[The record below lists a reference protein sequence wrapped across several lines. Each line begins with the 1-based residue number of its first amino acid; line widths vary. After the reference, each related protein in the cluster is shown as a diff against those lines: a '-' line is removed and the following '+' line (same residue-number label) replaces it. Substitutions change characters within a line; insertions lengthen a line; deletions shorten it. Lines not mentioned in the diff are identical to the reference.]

1 MERQARVLVTDRDG
15 DQLQNSAKVLRGAG
29 FEVASAGTAAAALET
44 AEKVVPDVVLL
55 DMLLPD
61 LPGVEVCR
69 RMKTNR
75 QLGGVKIIHVWE
87 RMDTIPGIA
96 AASLC
101 EADSYLTRP
110 IAPEVLAGSV
120 RAMARLKEVEEQL
133 RRSDQ
138 LWRTVFSATRESVL
152 LIDGELKIVE
162 ANSRAADLFQHPV
175 EELEKKPLLELCTYG
190 SRESVSSHLL
200 ASTSEQSVILR
211 AELVRNGAP
220 AFPAEIFSRRIEIDS
235 SSYFEVIVRNL
246 EEEDASAEPAPQEM
260 TREFDLL
267 AAYVQEEGNPITAAM
282 YAGGPI
288 SQLMPSYFEE
298 LAAQYDHIL
307 DLALQEKRYRIHHD
321 LPEQL
326 RQLAGRLG
334 KLRAASRDVIELHT
348 IVLKRK
354 MAEGNPRKKQA
365 CNVEGR
371 FMLVELLGRLATY
384 YRDRAIV
391 PLVDR
396 GAK

>member
-1 MERQARVLVTDRDG
+1 VLITDRDG
-15 DQLQNSAKVLRGAG
+15 DQLQNAAKVLQGAG
-29 FEVASAGTAAAALET
+29 FEVSCAVTAAAALET

-61 LPGVEVCR
+61 IPGVEVCR

-87 RMDTIPGIA
+87 QLAAVPGFGAGSI
-96 AASLC
+96 C
-101 EADSYLTRP
+101 EADSFLTRP

-120 RAMARLKEVEEQL
+120 RAMARLKGVEEQL

-138 LWRTVFSATRESVL
+138 LWRTVFSTTRESVL

-162 ANSRAADLFQHPV
+162 ANSKAANLFQRPV
-175 EELEKKPLLELCTYG
+175 EELENQPLLELCTYG
-190 SRESVSSHLL
+190 SREGLSSSLL
-200 ASTSEQSVILR
+200 ESTSEQPVILR

-235 SSYFEVIVRNL
+235 SSYFEVIVKNL
-246 EEEDASAEPAPQEM
+246 EEEDANAEPASQEM
-260 TREFDLL
+260 TRELDLL

-288 SQLMPSYFEE
+288 SQLLPSYFEE
-298 LAAQYDHIL
+298 LTTQYDHIL

-334 KLRAASRDVIELHT
+334 KLRAAPRDVIELHT
-348 IVLKRK
+348 VVLKRK

-396 GAK
+396 GGK